1 MTNSSRLRAMFWILL
16 LGFLGWDYWASP
28 AVDLRYEAPLI
39 AAGSGQ
45 AIQGGHCSMPAGK

>member
-1 MTNSSRLRAMFWILL
+1 MTNSSRLRATFWVLL
-16 LGFLGWDYWASP
+16 LAFLGWDYWASP

-45 AIQGGHCSMPAGK
+45 ASQGGHCSMPAGK

>member
-1 MTNSSRLRAMFWILL
+1 MTTSSSLRAVFWILL
-16 LGFLGWDYWASP
+16 LAFLGWDYWASP

-45 AIQGGHCSMPAGK
+45 AIQGGHCSMPTGK